1 MDSSRRDVTR
11 LLTELRDGDK
21 EAESKL
27 MALVYDELH
36 HIAERYMRR
45 ERSDHTLQPTALV
58 NEAYMRMLTQ
68 RDREWNGRV
77 HFFAVAAQ
85 AMRRILVDHARAHR
99 SGKRGGARA
108 KLELQDTLIAAQ
120 EQPDHLLALDAALNR
135 LAEWDARQGKVVE
148 LRVFGGLSEDEIAQ
162 TLGVSVRTVKR
173 DWSMAKAWLHGE
185 IFGDSG

>member
-1 MDSSRRDVTR
+1 MPPPHSAAHRFPADPSWPWGSCTPALIRASQRRGLWNLFVGSHRTWVGNLYNSRKVLERMDSSRRDVTR

-68 RDREWNGRV
+68 RD
-77 HFFAVAAQ
+77 
-85 AMRRILVDHARAHR
+85 
-99 SGKRGGARA
+99 S
-108 KLELQDTLIAAQ
+108 
-120 EQPDHLLALDAALNR
+120 
-135 LAEWDARQGKVVE
+135 
-148 LRVFGGLSEDEIAQ
+148 
-162 TLGVSVRTVKR
+162 
-173 DWSMAKAWLHGE
+173 
-185 IFGDSG
+185 

>member
-1 MDSSRRDVTR
+1 
-11 LLTELRDGDK
+11 LRDGDK